1 MTGREIFKNAKL
13 SKMTNTRVIKYGKIK
28 ENVGYE
34 IVETNSYVDKEK
46 LEKLCILS
54 FVEKKED
61 KYIHDTDKCVY
72 DSLSNI
78 LKYIAECKQAKKI
91 IKKVERR
98 K

>member
-61 KYIHDTDKCVY
+61 KCVY